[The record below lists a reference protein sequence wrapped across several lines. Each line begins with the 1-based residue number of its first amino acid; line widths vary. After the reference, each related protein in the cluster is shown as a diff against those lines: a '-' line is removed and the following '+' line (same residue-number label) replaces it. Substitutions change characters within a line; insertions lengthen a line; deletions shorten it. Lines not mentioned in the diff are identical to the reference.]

1 LAKAIRIGIVRVQ
14 YLLRGRYQMS
24 AGSSK
29 WTKGIAMLAAVA
41 AVGISLPERPAS
53 AQLQAVPRAGFT
65 FTHKLTQRVN
75 VESIDSDSRT
85 GIFVLPDG
93 HWVNLSIA
101 DNVPGIDKIED
112 GSFVNITYTEVVTIL
127 NLKRKGVGSQA
138 ARKDSMPMAPE
149 PGEDPVRFTYTVVA
163 VDLAINTISV
173 IGGMGGQVHTYP
185 VTNAARRELLK
196 GAKVGDV
203 LIGMTTPLTITAI
216 TPAN

>member
-1 LAKAIRIGIVRVQ
+1 
-14 YLLRGRYQMS
+14 MS
-24 AGSSK
+24 SRSSK
-29 WTKGIAMLAAVA
+29 WTSSIAMLAAVA
-41 AVGISLPERPAS
+41 AVGVGLPERPAS

-65 FTHKLTQRVN
+65 FTHKVTERVN
-75 VESIDSDSRT
+75 VESIDSESRT

-93 HWVNLSIA
+93 TWANLSIA
-101 DNVPGIDKIED
+101 DSVPGIDKIDD

-138 ARKDSMPMAPE
+138 ARKDSMPQAAA
-149 PGEDPVRFTYTVVA
+149 PGEDPVRFTYTIVG
-163 VDLAINTISV
+163 VDLAANTVSV
-173 IGGMGGQVHTYP
+173 IGGRGGEVHTYP

-196 GAKVGDV
+196 TVKVGDV